1 MRNLFLHSGGHWNSK
16 AVKDSRK
23 INKIFSS
30 INSDENEK
38 KKVPQKKV
46 FITAKSAIT
55 PKIAYST
62 TLECFQ
68 QIIKDT
74 KLQIENN
81 VYLR

>member
-38 KKVPQKKV
+38 KKVPQE
-46 FITAKSAIT
+46 KSIY
-55 PKIAYST
+55 YS
-62 TLECFQ
+62 
-68 QIIKDT
+68 QISNNT
-74 KLQIENN
+74 ENS
-81 VYLR
+81 L